1 MTTMSAQR
9 RGSLMS
15 APKPFDTQAIE
26 RPPDAVELILVCEA
40 FTGVSVDPA
49 PRRLVGLE
57 RPRQDAAAAVSNPA
71 AREAI
76 ASVP

>member
-1 MTTMSAQR
+1 
-9 RGSLMS
+9 MS

-26 RPPDAVELILVCEA
+26 RPPNAVELILVCEA

-57 RPRQDAAAAVSNPA
+57 RPRQDDAAAAVSNRA